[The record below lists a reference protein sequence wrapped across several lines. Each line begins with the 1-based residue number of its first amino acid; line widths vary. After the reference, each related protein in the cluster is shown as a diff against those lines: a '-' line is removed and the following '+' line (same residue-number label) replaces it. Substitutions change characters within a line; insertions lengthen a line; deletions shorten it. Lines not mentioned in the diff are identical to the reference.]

1 MNMNTGRQQRKM
13 TNLLLNRSFQLK
25 YTGMVVGLSSVISIG
40 LGFFLIE
47 QMRENSRMLQLE
59 TNLDAVFQEQLVA
72 ADAKTILVMV
82 GALIAFN
89 VVLGLGVVFVTH
101 RMAGPIFVFRRYLRV
116 IGEGRIPQVRALRKG
131 DEFGEVI
138 EQLQLTVVA
147 LEERLKREIAGLE
160 RARSALVGQNSAE
173 AQAEVERLLSE
184 KRNAIEAPQSTD
196 IPPQPGPT

>member
-1 MNMNTGRQQRKM
+1 MNMSTGRQQRKM

-40 LGFFLIE
+40 LGFFLVE

>member
-1 MNMNTGRQQRKM
+1 MNTGRQQRKM

-40 LGFFLIE
+40 LGFFLVE

>member
-1 MNMNTGRQQRKM
+1 MSTGRHQRKF

-40 LGFFLIE
+40 LGFFLVE

-89 VVLGLGVVFVTH
+89 VLLGLGVVFVTH

-131 DEFGEVI
+131 DEFGEVLD
-138 EQLQLTVVA
+138 QLQLTVVA

-160 RARSALVGQNSAE
+160 RARAALVGQNAAE
-173 AQAEVERLLSE
+173 AQVEVERLLTE

-196 IPPQPGPT
+196 IPPHPGPT

>member
-1 MNMNTGRQQRKM
+1 MNTGRQQRKM

>member
-1 MNMNTGRQQRKM
+1 MSTGRQQRKM

-40 LGFFLIE
+40 LGFFLVE

-89 VVLGLGVVFVTH
+89 VLLGLGVVFVTH

-131 DEFGEVI
+131 DEFGEVLD
-138 EQLQLTVVA
+138 QLQLTVVA

-160 RARSALVGQNSAE
+160 RARAALVGQNAAE

-184 KRNAIEAPQSTD
+184 KRSAIEAPQSTD
-196 IPPQPGPT
+196 LPPQPGPT

>member
-1 MNMNTGRQQRKM
+1 MSTGRHQRKF

-40 LGFFLIE
+40 LGFFLVE

-89 VVLGLGVVFVTH
+89 VLLGLGVVFVTH

-131 DEFGEVI
+131 DEFGEVLD
-138 EQLQLTVVA
+138 QLQLTVVA
-147 LEERLKREIAGLE
+147 LEARLKREIAGLE
-160 RARSALVGQNSAE
+160 RARAALVGQNAAE
-173 AQAEVERLLSE
+173 AQVEVERLLTE

-196 IPPQPGPT
+196 IPPHPGPT

>member
-1 MNMNTGRQQRKM
+1 MSTGRQQRKM

>member
-1 MNMNTGRQQRKM
+1 MSTGRQQRKM

-40 LGFFLIE
+40 LGFFLVE

>member
-1 MNMNTGRQQRKM
+1 MSTGRQQRKM

-40 LGFFLIE
+40 LGFFLVE

-89 VVLGLGVVFVTH
+89 VLLGLGVVFVTH

-131 DEFGEVI
+131 DEFGEVLD
-138 EQLQLTVVA
+138 QLQLTVVA

-160 RARSALVGQNSAE
+160 RARAALVGQNAAE
-173 AQAEVERLLSE
+173 AQVEVERLLNE

>member
-1 MNMNTGRQQRKM
+1 MSTGRHQRKF

-40 LGFFLIE
+40 LGFFLVE

-89 VVLGLGVVFVTH
+89 VLLGLGVVFVTH

-131 DEFGEVI
+131 DEFGEVLD
-138 EQLQLTVVA
+138 QLQLTVVA

-160 RARSALVGQNSAE
+160 RARAALVGQNAAE

-196 IPPQPGPT
+196 LPPQAGPT